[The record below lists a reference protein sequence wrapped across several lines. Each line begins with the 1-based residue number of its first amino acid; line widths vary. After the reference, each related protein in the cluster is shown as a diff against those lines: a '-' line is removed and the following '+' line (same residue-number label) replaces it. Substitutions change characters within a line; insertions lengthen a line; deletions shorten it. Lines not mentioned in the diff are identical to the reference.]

1 MTTRKPK
8 KVLMTAD
15 TVGGV
20 WTYAIELS
28 AALAKKGVGVS
39 LATMGAPLNAQQVS
53 DVKSVPGL
61 EFFESG
67 FRLEWMEDPWENVRL
82 AGQWLLRLEAY
93 LKPDIVHLNGYSHGS
108 LPFRAPVIITGHS
121 CVLSWWE
128 AVKGGRA
135 PARWH
140 RYWREVGRG
149 LASASLVAA
158 PTGAFL
164 SSLRRLYG
172 FNTPSRVIPNGR
184 DSSLFSP
191 GEKEDFIFTAGR
203 LWDEAKN
210 TAAFQETAASLP
222 WPVYAA
228 GQQRHASGSLPD
240 KGTLRMLGVLST
252 KELAS
257 WLSSASVFAS
267 PALYEPFGLTV
278 LEAGLSG
285 AALVL
290 GDIPSLR
297 ETWDGAALFVDPKD
311 SPALKETL
319 LTLTKDRALRRM
331 LGAMAL
337 DRALSLTPGRMAEG
351 YLELYGAALSGEEL
365 PEEGRECAL

>member
-1 MTTRKPK
+1 MTPMKLK
-8 KVLMTAD
+8 KVLMTSD

-20 WTYAIELS
+20 WTYSIELS
-28 AALAKKGVGVS
+28 AALAKKGVKVS
-39 LATMGAPLNAQQVS
+39 LATMGAPLNAHQVS

-67 FRLEWMEDPWENVRL
+67 FRLEWMDDPWENVRL

-108 LPFRAPVIITGHS
+108 LPFKAPVVITGHS

-128 AVKGGRA
+128 AVKGCRA

-149 LASASLVAA
+149 LASVSAVAA
-158 PTGAFL
+158 PTAAFL
-164 SSLRRLYG
+164 SSLQRLYG
-172 FNTPSRVIPNGR
+172 FKTPSLVIPNGR
-184 DSSLFSP
+184 DSSFFLP
-191 GEKEDFIFTAGR
+191 GEKENFIFTGGR

-210 TAAFQETAASLP
+210 TAALQEVASSLP

-240 KGTLRMLGVLST
+240 KGALRTLGVLST

-257 WLSSASVFAS
+257 WLSSASIFAS
-267 PALYEPFGLTV
+267 PALYEPFGLTA

-311 SPALKETL
+311 RPALREAL
-319 LTLTKDRALRRM
+319 LTLTKDRVLRRM
-331 LGAMAL
+331 LARKAL
-337 DRALSLTPGRMAEG
+337 DRAFSLTPERMAEG
-351 YLELYGAALSGEEL
+351 YLELYGAALSGTER
-365 PEEGRECAL
+365 PEEGRECAS